1 MAREATGRG
10 EHLGARSAL
19 RRMASVRNPY
29 VSSFR
34 NYHKREADRH
44 TRDTHVAR
52 RTSCGAV
59 IHSFAPC
66 AQRGSGDAAEAL
78 STARHFLG
86 ANAAAGIE
94 AKSPSSFMH
103 GRGAWHRHCCQEQLA
118 KEKITFRDLDIIQ
131 HFLADNGCANAKDY
145 ICPCWFSFHS
155 SEVHPATT
163 DDHAVSEEA
172 EGCSAIRAS

>member
-1 MAREATGRG
+1 MPPKPFRLPDTFWEPTPLQALQRSLPP
-10 EHLGARSAL
+10 HLC
-19 RRMASVRNPY
+19 M
-29 VSSFR
+29 
-34 NYHKREADRH
+34 
-44 TRDTHVAR
+44 
-52 RTSCGAV
+52 
-59 IHSFAPC
+59 
-66 AQRGSGDAAEAL
+66 
-78 STARHFLG
+78 
-86 ANAAAGIE
+86 AAA
-94 AKSPSSFMH
+94 H
-103 GRGAWHRHCCQEQLA
+103 GRHCCQAQLA